1 MQVVDIVRKKRDG
14 IANSVAE
21 INHLVSLAARGDL
34 PDYQLSAW
42 LMAVFVRGMDEPE
55 TTALTEALI
64 HSGHVLDFSPLPALT
79 VDKHSTGGVGDKTSL
94 IVAPL
99 VASAGLYV
107 PMISGRALGHTGG
120 TLDKLESIPGF
131 RTDLTLQEFK
141 KTVRTCGLALIGQ
154 TKEVVPADRVLYAL
168 RDVTATVESIPLIV
182 ASIVSEKVAEGTRG
196 LVLDVKAGCG
206 AFMKNQRDSERLA
219 RALVSTC
226 LKLETR
232 AVAVVSDMS
241 QPLGRMVGNALEV
254 RESIDTLRGEGPADL
269 RHLCVELSA
278 HMLRLGEVCHQLE
291 DARRLARHQLDS
303 GAALQ
308 KFRQVVA
315 AQSGDP
321 QVADDPFRLPES
333 PAVFDYAARQKGYVH
348 TARADMLGRAAM
360 HLGAGREDMD
370 SSINHAVG
378 LELIRKVGDWVE
390 AGETLVRVHYDDETR
405 LRKAVNLLGEA
416 YRMAAQKPERPPL
429 IHKAIG

>member
-1 MQVVDIVRKKRDG
+1 M
-14 IANSVAE
+14 
-21 INHLVSLAARGDL
+21 
-34 PDYQLSAW
+34 
-42 LMAVFVRGMDEPE
+42 
-55 TTALTEALI
+55 
-64 HSGHVLDFSPLPALT
+64 
-79 VDKHSTGGVGDKTSL
+79 
-94 IVAPL
+94 
-99 VASAGLYV
+99 
-107 PMISGRALGHTGG
+107 
-120 TLDKLESIPGF
+120 
-131 RTDLTLQEFK
+131 
-141 KTVRTCGLALIGQ
+141 RTCGLALIGQ

-182 ASIVSEKVAEGTRG
+182 ASIVSKKVAEGTRG

-206 AFMKNQRDSERLA
+206 AFMKNQRDSERLG

-278 HMLRLGEVCHQLE
+278 HMLRLGEVCHQL
-291 DARRLARHQLDS
+291 DS
-303 GAALQ
+303 GPALQ
-308 KFRQVVA
+308 KFGQVVA

-378 LELIRKVGDWVE
+378 LELTRKVGDWVE